1 MAAAAAEK
9 MEPPPSKMAKKEKTT
24 NVVEQNYFK
33 NGESTSNAEDTA
45 NIFHDSSNKSVAP
58 PLGGSLPPEKQLTVD
73 YLTELKSLQHKIMTL
88 QDNNELQQVVEMIA
102 ATGQYEITQKTFDFD
117 LCALDRH
124 TVQRLQDFFASNN
137 AAGVT
142 AASATTCS

>member
-1 MAAAAAEK
+1 MSAAAAEK

-45 NIFHDSSNKSVAP
+45 NIFHDSSNKSVTP
-58 PLGGSLPPEKQLTVD
+58 LLGGSLPPEKQLTVD
-73 YLTELKSLQHKIMTL
+73 YLTELKSLHHKIIML
-88 QDNNELQQVVEMIA
+88 QDNNELMQQVVEMIA
-102 ATGQYEITQKTFDFD
+102 ATGRYAITQKTFDFD

-124 TVQRLQDFFASNN
+124 TVQRLQDFFATLQWR
-137 AAGVT
+137 GGLFHVE
-142 AASATTCS
+142 